1 MCEGASKQ
9 TPDLRILTNRDGA
22 LPGFVT
28 EVTSVSVLEIKY
40 ICLFAKKFLSGLRI
54 PITDMSAIL

>member
-9 TPDLRILTNRDGA
+9 TPDLRILPHRYGA

-40 ICLFAKKFLSGLRI
+40 ICIFAKKFLSGPRI
-54 PITDMSAIL
+54 PTTEMSAIL